1 MSRGGDSEDETG
13 LLQMNDLP
21 PTTFMERLSIGGEE
35 TAFSG
40 VSSQIV
46 DIVAK
51 RIEKRELQY
60 LVLTAAPKREAFG
73 VIRRCRDASTGGDAF
88 RAIETEKVRRISDDD
103 DREFLQMN
111 LAYPMEGKL
120 RRIVG
125 FGHPDLIRLMKYPGI
140 TLFVDTTVSVT
151 PKPFT
156 QTIIVMIHDRA
167 HNLYVPCFCYLVDTK
182 DHWTYWNVSQ
192 WIKIQTD
199 MACVPS
205 MGLGDFE
212 QALHL
217 EIRDQFESACIVGYL
232 FYWKQAIRRKMI
244 SLGIARVEVAAAME
258 SGVLDLFTVLPV
270 NVLQKT
276 GIPFVIKTL
285 YRLIV
290 PTEADRKEKWQAF
303 WDYFVK
309 TW

>member
-1 MSRGGDSEDETG
+1 MQSSERQDHRTATFLES
-13 LLQMNDLP
+13 LSSPPLP
-21 PTTFMERLSIGGEE
+21 SSSSASSSLFSSPSSSPFSSASSSSPPAGVQVPTVE
-35 TAFSG
+35 
-40 VSSQIV
+40 
-46 DIVAK
+46 D
-51 RIEKRELQY
+51 
-60 LVLTAAPKREAFG
+60 
-73 VIRRCRDASTGGDAF
+73 
-88 RAIETEKVRRISDDD
+88 
-103 DREFLQMN
+103 
-111 LAYPMEGKL
+111 
-120 RRIVG
+120 
-125 FGHPDLIRLMKYPGI
+125 
-140 TLFVDTTVSVT
+140 
-151 PKPFT
+151 
-156 QTIIVMIHDRA
+156 
-167 HNLYVPCFCYLVDTK
+167 

-270 NVLQKT
+270 NVLQKK

>member
-1 MSRGGDSEDETG
+1 
-13 LLQMNDLP
+13 
-21 PTTFMERLSIGGEE
+21 
-35 TAFSG
+35 
-40 VSSQIV
+40 
-46 DIVAK
+46 
-51 RIEKRELQY
+51 
-60 LVLTAAPKREAFG
+60 
-73 VIRRCRDASTGGDAF
+73 
-88 RAIETEKVRRISDDD
+88 
-103 DREFLQMN
+103 
-111 LAYPMEGKL
+111 MEGKL

-199 MACVPS
+199 MACVPR

-309 TW
+309 AW